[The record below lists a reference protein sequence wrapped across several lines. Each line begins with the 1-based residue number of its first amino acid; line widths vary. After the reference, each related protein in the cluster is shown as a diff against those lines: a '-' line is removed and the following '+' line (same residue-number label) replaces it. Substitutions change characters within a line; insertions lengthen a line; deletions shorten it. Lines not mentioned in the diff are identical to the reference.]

1 MATPTAC
8 KSKGFFY
15 FMYRIEMKFRFT
27 NDEQSCLY
35 NLLQKLK
42 EDVNLRKKCDS
53 AVLIPFF
60 ERFIDEST
68 DAKILDPFDKI
79 KL

>member
-15 FMYRIEMKFRFT
+15 FMYRLEMKFRFT
-27 NDEQSCLY
+27 NDEQACVY
-35 NLLQKLK
+35 ILLQKLK
-42 EDVNLRKKCDS
+42 ADYELRKKCDS

-60 ERFIDEST
+60 ERFIDESV
-68 DAKILDPFDKI
+68 DAKFLDPLDKI

>member
-15 FMYRIEMKFRFT
+15 FMFRLEMKFRFT
-27 NDEQSCLY
+27 NDEQACVY
-35 NLLQKLK
+35 ILLQKLK
-42 EDVNLRKKCDS
+42 ADHELRKKCDS

-60 ERFIDEST
+60 ERFIDESI
-68 DAKILDPFDKI
+68 DAKFLDPFDKI
-79 KL
+79 TL